1 MGTSFGSLRHPPS
14 HYRDRFVDS
23 VVPTAALRLLVE
35 TLGEDR
41 VMVGSDYPY
50 PLGERPIGQVVRR
63 ADFLTDQQRAK
74 LLSGNALRFLG
85 RTS

>member
-1 MGTSFGSLRHPPS
+1 MTTRTRWGNGRSGRWS
-14 HYRDRFVDS
+14 
-23 VVPTAALRLLVE
+23 
-35 TLGEDR
+35 GE
-41 VMVGSDYPY
+41 
-50 PLGERPIGQVVRR
+50 